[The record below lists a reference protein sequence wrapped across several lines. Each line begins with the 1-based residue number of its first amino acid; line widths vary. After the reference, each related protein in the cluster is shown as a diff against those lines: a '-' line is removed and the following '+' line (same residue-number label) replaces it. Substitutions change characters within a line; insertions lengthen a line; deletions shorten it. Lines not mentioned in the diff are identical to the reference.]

1 MAAENKAFGEL
12 FAEKKNE
19 LDHLQQSMASIIP
32 AFPGQ
37 MTAKYFDLAIGIDFH
52 STIFPPSP
60 LLPVP
65 HIGMVFDIMG
75 AIMSVIAAIL
85 PPPPEPP
92 EPNDDGSMPPPPPIS
107 ILSVATA
114 VVSAMKPSVKV
125 HGQWIAN
132 AGTGIQ
138 HLPGIFVHLPF
149 PIVAPMASSEMWM
162 GSSSVLADGGPCSTQ
177 FHPALSCNLIGFPSL
192 FRMNKPPKP
201 KMTLMAPTSML
212 MVITSG
218 GAPVLVGGP
227 PTIDLFQLMF
237 KMALKG
243 MGKLW
248 KKGKA
253 KVKKPKTKTP
263 ELGAAQPKTK
273 CNGVGEPVDVAAGKV
288 YSTNTDFELPGPIPL
303 VWDRTY
309 YSNAEVDGPIGYN
322 WHHSYNMGIYD
333 MQNGFFTL
341 RLDDGRE
348 VGLPA
353 LALGEIFYNRVEQ
366 FSWQRD
372 REGYLLLTADKLLY
386 RFNGT
391 KNREG
396 FQTLSSIQNASE
408 NSIQFF
414 YDTRGRLQKII
425 DSSNRILKITNN
437 ELGYIECISTKLAG
451 EEINLVQY
459 QYDAAGN
466 MIKTLDAKEVS
477 KDFFYEAH
485 LLVKLRNQSGMH
497 FYWEYEGKGNDA
509 KCIHTWGDESILE
522 YWLQYEE
529 GKTTAR
535 NSLGHATEYFYDDSK
550 LIYKIVDAN
559 GGVTHQTYNDY
570 DELASVINPEG
581 HAQLFTYNDFGKL
594 VKLVNENEEATTYKY
609 DAQLNLTGINTPGGM
624 QVQWKYDDLGRI
636 TERTNADGNVL
647 KYIYNSNQ
655 LTWIEDHKGRRY
667 SLNYDA
673 QQNLRELTLPNGKTQ
688 QWNYDELG
696 RLLQTTNARGLVSKY
711 KYDELGNVIWMQEPD
726 GNEHQFSYDASGN
739 LEKATDDGHK
749 VEFTYG
755 AMGVL
760 QSRTQNNAT
769 VNFAYDTE
777 LQLRSIANEGGEVY
791 KFGLD
796 ANGNV
801 VSEWGFDG
809 MQRRYVRDGNGRVQ
823 KVLRPAER
831 WTAYDY
837 DGTGN
842 IVKEEHY
849 DGSIAAYR
857 YNKDGMLLE
866 AFNEDGQIILQRDSA
881 GRVVTEKQGNYEV
894 NKKYDA
900 DGNCILTSSNLGAAI
915 AMQFDDEGNVIKMN
929 AGAWEAGFK
938 RDEVGLEL
946 HRQMCG
952 GVQVNTER
960 DNFGRVIRRSIG
972 VGNAEQSRVRYDWA
986 KTGQRLNKTVNELTK
1001 AQTNYEYDAFDNLIS
1016 AAYDEKGTTETVY
1029 RVPDK
1034 IGNLFKTKEKSDR
1047 KYSKGGRL
1055 MEDEKYFYHYDA
1067 EGNII
1072 FKEFKHNS
1080 NELAKDKAL
1089 YAEEIG
1095 IKLKAT
1101 QTGWAYEWAG
1111 NGMLRQVIN
1120 PGGKSVVFS
1129 YDPLGRRIAKQYK
1142 GVVTRWVWDGNIP
1155 LHEWRY
1161 EGGFPQQHSINDSG
1175 EVIEEKEPV
1184 ENLITWLYENG
1195 SFVPCG
1201 KLTENESYSIIAD
1214 YLGTPTHA
1222 YNSAGKKVWER
1233 ELDCYGKV
1241 RKLNGE
1247 KDFCHYLYQGQSVDE
1262 ETGLA
1267 YNRFRYY
1274 DNESGNYLSQDP
1286 IGLEASNPNIYA
1298 YVHDPNTWTDP
1309 LGLDGILTISSDS
1322 PKGDPIGH
1330 AFISVTE
1337 NGKTTHIGQWPNPG
1351 FAKSDIGRIL
1361 VSDMGGALDF
1371 DDVSHLQSKDLVSKS
1386 FNLDGDQMKSLKQ
1399 YIKDFDSLNS
1409 ASNGYNL
1416 RSRQCASFAY
1426 GAAKA
1431 AGIKSL
1437 RILGWVTPSSLSKK
1451 IKKLNAKST
1460 TH

>member
-92 EPNDDGSMPPPPPIS
+92 EPNEDGSMPPPPPIS

-212 MVITSG
+212 LVITSG

-237 KMALKG
+237 KMGLKG
-243 MGKLW
+243 MGKAW
-248 KKGKA
+248 KKGGKKFQGLIDNVKSKNPKLG
-253 KVKKPKTKTP
+253 KV
-263 ELGAAQPKTK
+263 LQVIK
-273 CNGVGEPVDVAAGKV
+273 CRLFGEPVDAATGRV
-288 YSTNTDFELPGPIPL
+288 YASNVDFELPGPIPL
-303 VWDRTY
+303 SWERTY
-309 YSNAEVDGPIGYN
+309 YSDAEIETSLGYN

-333 MQNGFFTL
+333 MQNGFYTL
-341 RLDDGRE
+341 RLADGRE
-348 VGLPA
+348 VGFPA

-366 FSWQRD
+366 LSWQRD

-391 KNREG
+391 KNKEG
-396 FQTLSSIQNASE
+396 FQTLSSIQDASE

-414 YDTRGRLQKII
+414 YDTKGRLQKIK
-425 DSSNRILKITNN
+425 DSSNRILNIEND
-437 ELGYIECISTKLAG
+437 ELGHILCVSTQLNG
-451 EEINLVQY
+451 TPINLVQY
-459 QYDAAGN
+459 EYDAAGN
-466 MIKTLDAKEVS
+466 MVKTLDATGVS
-477 KDFFYEAH
+477 KEFFYEEH

-497 FYWEYEGKGNDA
+497 FYWEYEGKGNEA
-509 KCIHTWGDESILE
+509 KCIHTWGDGNILE
-522 YWLQYEE
+522 YWTQYEE

-535 NSLGHATEYFYDDSK
+535 NSLGHATEYFYDENK
-550 LIYKIVDAN
+550 LIYKIIDAN
-559 GGVTHQTYNDY
+559 GGITHQTYNDY
-570 DELASVINPEG
+570 EELASVINPEG

-594 VKLVNENEEATTYKY
+594 TKLVNENEEATTYKY
-609 DAQLNLTGINTPGGM
+609 DAQLNLTGISTPGGM
-624 QVQWKYDDLGRI
+624 SVQWAYDDLGRI
-636 TERTNADGNVL
+636 IEKTGADGNVL

-655 LTWIEDHKGRRY
+655 LSWIEDHKGRRY

-688 QWNYDELG
+688 RWNYDELG
-696 RLLQTTNARGLVSKY
+696 RLLQTTNARDLITKY

-726 GNEHQFSYDASGN
+726 GNEHQFTYDASGN
-739 LEKATDDGHK
+739 LKKATDDSHK

-755 AMGVL
+755 PMGVL
-760 QSRTQNNAT
+760 QSRTQNNAM

-842 IVKEEHY
+842 VVKEEHH

-866 AFNEDGQIILQRDSA
+866 AFNEDGQIILQRDNV

-915 AMQFDDEGNVIKMN
+915 AMQFDEEGNVQKMN
-929 AGAWEAGFK
+929 AGAWEAAFK
-938 RDEVGLEL
+938 RDDSGLEL
-946 HRQMCG
+946 YREMNG
-952 GVQVNTER
+952 GVKVQTER
-960 DNFGRVIRRSIG
+960 DKLGRVIRRSIG
-972 VGNAEQSRVRYDWA
+972 VGSAEQSRVRYDWA
-986 KTGQRLNKTVNELTK
+986 NTGQRLNKTVNELTK

-1016 AAYDEKGTTETVY
+1016 AAYNEKGTTETIY

-1034 IGNLFKTKEKSDR
+1034 IGNLFKTKEKTDR

-1055 MEDEKYFYHYDA
+1055 MEDEKYHYHYDA

-1120 PGGKSVVFS
+1120 PGGKTIAFS
-1129 YDPLGRRIAKQYK
+1129 YDPLGRRIAKVVFSSPFGGGRE
-1142 GVVTRWVWDGNIP
+1142 GVGIVTRWVWDGNVP
-1155 LHEWRY
+1155 LHEWKY
-1161 EGGFPQQHSINDSG
+1161 EGGFPPQSI
-1175 EVIEEKEPV
+1175 IEESGAITEIKEPV
-1184 ENLITWLYENG
+1184 ENLVTWVFEDG
-1195 SFVPCG
+1195 SFVPCA
-1201 KLTENESYSIIAD
+1201 KIENENEYSIVAD

-1222 YNSAGKKVWER
+1222 YDSKGEKVWER
-1233 ELDCYGKV
+1233 EIDCYGKV
-1241 RKLNGE
+1241 RRLAGE
-1247 KDFCHYLYQGQSVDE
+1247 KTFCPYLYQGQSVDE

-1274 DNESGNYLSQDP
+1274 DSESGSYLSQDP
-1286 IGLEASNPNIYA
+1286 VRLKGGMSLYSYVSNTNDSVDIFGLNELLDLAKEAHSKLDKFAQKRRVTAVGKNANGDIFVSSSTPTVDKKIVDWAATKDITVVHSGLENVHAEEALLKSNNGIIAIEPSTKVCIDCENLMNGNKVKFETA
-1298 YVHDPNTWTDP
+1298 TTGVKSKNRLPGGKFGPDVH
-1309 LGLDGILTISSDS
+1309 
-1322 PKGDPIGH
+1322 
-1330 AFISVTE
+1330 
-1337 NGKTTHIGQWPNPG
+1337 
-1351 FAKSDIGRIL
+1351 
-1361 VSDMGGALDF
+1361 
-1371 DDVSHLQSKDLVSKS
+1371 
-1386 FNLDGDQMKSLKQ
+1386 
-1399 YIKDFDSLNS
+1399 
-1409 ASNGYNL
+1409 
-1416 RSRQCASFAY
+1416 
-1426 GAAKA
+1426 
-1431 AGIKSL
+1431 
-1437 RILGWVTPSSLSKK
+1437 
-1451 IKKLNAKST
+1451 
-1460 TH
+1460 

>member
-19 LDHLQQSMASIIP
+19 LDHLQQSLASIIP
-32 AFPGQ
+32 SFPGQ

-75 AIMSVIAAIL
+75 AIMSAIAAVL

-92 EPNDDGSMPPPPPIS
+92 EPNEDGTMPPPPPIS
-107 ILSVATA
+107 VLSIATA

-212 MVITSG
+212 LVITSG
-218 GAPVLVGGP
+218 GAPVMVGGP

-253 KVKKPKTKTP
+253 KIKKPKTKTP
-263 ELGAAQPKTK
+263 ELGVAQPKTK

-333 MQNGFFTL
+333 MQNGFYTL
-341 RLDDGRE
+341 RLHDGRE
-348 VGLPA
+348 VGLPT

-366 FSWQRD
+366 LCWQRD

-391 KNREG
+391 KNAAG
-396 FQTLSSIQNASE
+396 FQTLSSIQDASE

-414 YDTRGRLQKII
+414 YNISGRLQKIK
-425 DSSNRILKITNN
+425 DSSNRILKIDND
-437 ELGYIECISTKLAG
+437 ELGHIVCISTTLNG
-451 EEINLVQY
+451 EEINLVRY
-459 QYDAAGN
+459 QYDAVGN
-466 MIKTLDAKEVS
+466 MIKTLDAKESS
-477 KDFFYEAH
+477 KSFYYEDH

-497 FYWEYEGKGNDA
+497 FYWEYEGKGDDA
-509 KCIHTWGDESILE
+509 KCIHTWGDGNVLE

-535 NSLGHATEYFYDDSK
+535 NSLGHATEYYYDSSK
-550 LIYKIVDAN
+550 LIYKIIDAN

-570 DELASVINPEG
+570 EELASVINPEG
-581 HAQLFTYNDFGKL
+581 HAQLYTYNDFGKL

-609 DAQLNLTGINTPGGM
+609 DAQLNLTGISTPGGM
-624 QVQWKYDDLGRI
+624 SVQWAYDDLGRVI
-636 TERTNADGNVL
+636 ERTNVDGSVL
-647 KYIYNSNQ
+647 KYIYNNNK
-655 LTWIEDHKGRRY
+655 LTWLEDNKKRRY
-667 SLNYDA
+667 SLAYDA
-673 QQNLRELTLPNGKTQ
+673 QQNLSELTLPNGKTQ
-688 QWNYDELG
+688 QWEYDALG
-696 RLLQTTNARGLVSKY
+696 RLLQTTNVRGLTTQY
-711 KYDELGNVIWMQEPD
+711 KYDALSNVIWMKAAD
-726 GNEHQFSYDASGN
+726 GNEHQFTYDASGN
-739 LEKATDDGHK
+739 LEKATDNSHK

-769 VNFAYDTE
+769 VSFNYDTE

-809 MQRRYVRDGNGRVQ
+809 MQRRYIRDGNGRVQ

-831 WTAYDY
+831 WTSYDY

-842 IVKEEHY
+842 VIKEEHY
-849 DGSIAAYR
+849 DGSVAAYR
-857 YNKDGMLLE
+857 YNKDGMLIE
-866 AFNEDGQIILQRDSA
+866 AFNEDGQIALQRDKV
-881 GRVVTEKQGNYEV
+881 GRVITEKQGNYEV
-894 NKKYDA
+894 TKDYDA
-900 DGNCILTSSNLGAAI
+900 DGNCILTSSNLGAAT
-915 AMQFDDEGNVIKMN
+915 AMQFDEEGNVIKMN

-938 RDEVGLEL
+938 RDDLGLEL
-946 HRQMCG
+946 CREMNG
-952 GVQVNTER
+952 LVKVQIER
-960 DNFGRVIRRSIG
+960 DEFGRVTRRSIG

-986 KTGQRLNKTVNELTK
+986 STGQRLNKTVNELTK
-1001 AQTNYEYDAFDNLIS
+1001 GQTNYEYDAFDNLIS
-1016 AAYDEKGTTETVY
+1016 AAYDEKGQTETIY

-1055 MEDEKYFYHYDA
+1055 MEDEKYHYHYDA

-1080 NELAKDKAL
+1080 NELALDKTF

-1101 QTGWAYEWAG
+1101 GTGWAYEWAG

-1120 PGGKSVVFS
+1120 PGGKAVLFS
-1129 YDPLGRRIAKQYK
+1129 YDPLGRRIAKTFKNQ
-1142 GVVTRWVWDGNIP
+1142 VTRWVWDGNVP
-1155 LHEWRY
+1155 LHEWKY
-1161 EGGFPQQHSINDSG
+1161 EGGYPPQNSIDENG
-1175 EVIEEKEPV
+1175 EILETKEPI
-1184 ENLITWLYENG
+1184 ENLITWVFEDG
-1195 SFVPCG
+1195 SFVPCA
-1201 KLTENESYSIIAD
+1201 KIENENEYSIVAD

-1222 YNSAGKKVWER
+1222 YDRNGEKVWER
-1233 ELDCYGKV
+1233 EIDCYGKV
-1241 RKLNGE
+1241 RKLQGE
-1247 KDFCHYLYQGQSVDE
+1247 KDFCPYLYQGQSVDI

-1274 DNESGNYLSQDP
+1274 DCEVGIYLSQDP
-1286 IGLEASNPNIYA
+1286 VRLKGGMSLYSYVSDTNDSVDIFGLNELLDLAKEAHSKLDKFAQKRRVTAVGKNANGDIFVSSSTPTVDKKIVDWATTKNITVVHSGLEN
-1298 YVHDPNTWTDP
+1298 VH
-1309 LGLDGILTISSDS
+1309 
-1322 PKGDPIGH
+1322 
-1330 AFISVTE
+1330 AE
-1337 NGKTTHIGQWPNPG
+1337 E
-1351 FAKSDIGRIL
+1351 
-1361 VSDMGGALDF
+1361 AL
-1371 DDVSHLQSKDLVSKS
+1371 
-1386 FNLDGDQMKSLKQ
+1386 
-1399 YIKDFDSLNS
+1399 
-1409 ASNGYNL
+1409 
-1416 RSRQCASFAY
+1416 
-1426 GAAKA
+1426 
-1431 AGIKSL
+1431 IKSNNG
-1437 RILGWVTPSSLSKK
+1437 IVAIEPSTKVCIDCENLMNGNKVKFETATTGVKSKNRLPGGK
-1451 IKKLNAKST
+1451 FGPDV
-1460 TH
+1460 H